1 MGCAQGTHLFIAF
14 WVIIAGAEKQCMPVD
29 LKLVWI
35 LEPPGDYL
43 KISKSVPHPRP
54 GKSLGGGMWAS
65 AFFDTPQM
73 TPIADKH
80 GHHQYI
86 HQRNDRL
93 IHDEDKKAS

>member
-1 MGCAQGTHLFIAF
+1 MYASGFKTCLDIRTTWGLFKNFKICATPKTREIF
-14 WVIIAGAEKQCMPVD
+14 
-29 LKLVWI
+29 
-35 LEPPGDYL
+35 
-43 KISKSVPHPRP
+43 
-54 GKSLGGGMWAS
+54 GGGMRAS

-86 HQRNDRL
+86 HQRNDRP